1 MENWKDWGV
10 CGMSWDESKYEGL
23 QVYEV
28 ERSASGGITIRWDAP
43 RIGFG
48 ELYIFWGE
56 DGKLHIDTESMSDA
70 FVSRVLALLPPFM
83 VVEG

>member
-1 MENWKDWGV
+1 MQG
-10 CGMSWDESKYEGL
+10 GMSVDVAKYEGL
-23 QVYEV
+23 QVYDV

-56 DGKLHIDTESMSDA
+56 DGKLHIDTECMSDE